1 MILYILPHQ
10 LFDIKVKNVTKCIL
24 WEHPQYYTKYK
35 FNKKKLVL
43 HRASMK
49 FYYDR
54 FLKNHYTNVQ
64 YINFDENHIVAK
76 NSLLFDPIDVLPEF
90 KHSKIIE
97 SPNFLLT
104 KEQLEN
110 IFSEQKKTM
119 RFTQSFFKKAKK
131 LTNILVDI
139 DSTDKQNRVGK
150 IPNSVAKLI
159 KPLPTISNPEKLYIK
174 DSIEYVEKHFKN
186 NYGNTKNFNYPISR
200 KQASLW
206 LTHFE
211 QNSFKQFGTYQDAI
225 LNTES
230 YMFHSILSSSI
241 NIGLLNPTDIMSS
254 IYLIKTKI
262 PINSYEAYV
271 RQLFWREYQ
280 RYNYIFNKDHIEKP
294 KLFNFTNQLKKEW
307 YDGTTG
313 VLPIDKTIRKAF
325 DTAYLHHIERLMIL
339 GNYMVLNKIDS
350 KEAFKWFMEFSIDS
364 YEWVMLQNVYD
375 MVFFNSN
382 GMTTSKL
389 YITSSKYIDKMTD
402 FEKDGKWSSHWDN
415 LYKNFKKEHFINRY
429 KYKK

>member
-375 MVFFNSN
+375 MVFF
-382 GMTTSKL
+382 
-389 YITSSKYIDKMTD
+389 
-402 FEKDGKWSSHWDN
+402 
-415 LYKNFKKEHFINRY
+415 
-429 KYKK
+429 